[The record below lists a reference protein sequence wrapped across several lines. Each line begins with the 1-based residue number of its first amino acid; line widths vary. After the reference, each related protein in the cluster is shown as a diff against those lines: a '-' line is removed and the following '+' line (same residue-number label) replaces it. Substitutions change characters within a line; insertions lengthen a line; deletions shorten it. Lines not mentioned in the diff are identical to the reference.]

1 MSNFLPARL
10 RTMRKLFEK
19 EKLKRQ
25 QEAEIARANIDNP
38 YQRACNQMVDFYRAN
53 ESRFKE
59 YFSEYREPNER
70 KAFIKE
76 IYGMLNYTAETASPQ
91 YNPNNTFLYRGLS
104 ANDVQDIGQYTND
117 FSNGQV
123 VFGKKAQLH
132 GTGIYMTTNPDIA
145 IKYATY
151 GGPCGSIIQCETSD
165 KIKMANSEQLLKDKE
180 EVLKLMIS
188 QNKDDIGVLS
198 YSNLLSDNG
207 VFAAIAGYDAI
218 NIPEKDYVLILN
230 RGSIAVD
237 DISYYKDGQQYT
249 VEEFEEQFLQE
260 EIEFTQTK

>member
-10 RTMRKLFEK
+10 RTMRKIFEQ

-38 YQRACNQMVDFYRAN
+38 YQRACNQMVDFYRKY
-53 ESRFKE
+53 EDRFTE
-59 YFSEYREPNER
+59 YFSEPREPSER
-70 KAFIKE
+70 KEFIKE
-76 IYGMLNYTAETASPQ
+76 IYGLLNYTAPTALPQ
-91 YNPNNTFLYRGLS
+91 HHQSDMTLYRGLS
-104 ANDVQDIGQYTND
+104 ADDTQDIYQYTND
-117 FSNGQV
+117 FSTGDV

-132 GTGIYMTTNPDIA
+132 GIGIYMTTNENVA
-145 IKYATY
+145 LKYATY
-151 GGPCGSIIQCETSD
+151 GGPCGSILRCEPIEN
-165 KIKMANSEQLLKDKE
+165 IKLANSEQLMADKE

-188 QNKDDIGVLS
+188 QNQDDRGVLM
-198 YSNLLSDNG
+198 YSNFLSDNG
-207 VFAAIAGYDAI
+207 VFASIAGYDAI

-249 VEEFEEQFLQE
+249 AEEFEEQFLQE
-260 EIEFTQTK
+260 EIEFTHTK